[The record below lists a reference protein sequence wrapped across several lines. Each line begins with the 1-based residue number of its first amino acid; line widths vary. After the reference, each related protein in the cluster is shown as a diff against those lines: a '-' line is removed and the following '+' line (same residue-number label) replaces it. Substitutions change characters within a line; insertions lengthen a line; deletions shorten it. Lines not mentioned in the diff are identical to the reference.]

1 MATSKD
7 EFINLR
13 MASVD
18 YFDLPNEIRESMVIR
33 SVDEV
38 GFDYSHDEVWQQLKQ
53 QSDKAYKALKNREFD
68 LRHKQQTK

>member
-38 GFDYSHDEVWQQLKQ
+38 GFDYSHDDVWQQLKQ

-68 LRHKQQTK
+68 LRHKHQTK